1 METRATFKRSTWS
14 IIASILLVI
23 TIAAFVLSEVFKYND
38 FVLYSSVLILILMML
53 IAPGFLALIF
63 PEEWVDRS
71 QPLRAVLF
79 VFTYPI
85 FFVLVRSFGWMTVHL
100 VERLF

>member
-1 METRATFKRSTWS
+1 M
-14 IIASILLVI
+14 
-23 TIAAFVLSEVFKYND
+23 
-38 FVLYSSVLILILMML
+38 ILIGMML
-53 IAPGFLALIF
+53 IAQGFLALTF

-79 VFTYPI
+79 VFIYPV
-85 FFVLVRSFGWMTVHL
+85 FFVPVRSIGWMTVHP